1 MRLLGFYFMFT
12 NSDRSVIRS
21 GDWARLLACG
31 SYQQTEVPV
40 PGFTGPE

>member
-12 NSDRSVIRS
+12 NSDWPIIRS
-21 GDWARLLACG
+21 GDRARLLACG

-40 PGFTGPE
+40 PGFIGPE